1 MNQLATHTFP
11 DANTTIADKA
21 ALVLILVKMLLVVP
35 LGVVIS
41 SLVLYMTHQLNL
53 PDSTALGVM
62 ASFIG
67 CTGNMRVI
75 AGYLGDRIVNHCQ
88 LLLLCTFFLTLGCLI
103 MTVRAYFYY
112 GLTSIAVGAG
122 LSIAVDCL
130 LTDIFQ
136 NDDIAREAAFLRNY
150 SGMNMGYIVSFAL
163 SGYFELHHQN
173 NSLFMIASVFSVF
186 AMGIIIANWAIL
198 SSHKRSNVMIGL
210 PAVLIVLFFL
220 HVLIKT
226 AAVNNIFIF
235 IFSIILTF

>member
-35 LGVVIS
+35 GRRHFKSGFIYDS
-41 SLVLYMTHQLNL
+41 SVKSARFH
-53 PDSTALGVM
+53 ALGVM

-122 LSIAVDCL
+122 LSIAVNCL
-130 LTDIFQ
+130 LTDIF
-136 NDDIAREAAFLRNY
+136 R
-150 SGMNMGYIVSFAL
+150 M
-163 SGYFELHHQN
+163 
-173 NSLFMIASVFSVF
+173 MISPEKLPFS
-186 AMGIIIANWAIL
+186 AI
-198 SSHKRSNVMIGL
+198 
-210 PAVLIVLFFL
+210 
-220 HVLIKT
+220 T
-226 AAVNNIFIF
+226 AAWIWDTLLVLHWADILNY
-235 IFSIILTF
+235 IIKIIRCLWLLVFLVSLPWG